1 MNDSYKLQDLL
12 LFFMRQS
19 KDSFCVIHA
28 IINLVAYESENLPN
42 SKKENIIRETLRK
55 YGLFE
60 IGYKGDRSNFLERI
74 TPIPEPEPKPEENVE
89 WGHHV
94 QETQL
99 EQYNIRVLNGVIEFV
114 NFMN

>member
-1 MNDSYKLQDLL
+1 MNQTSYLLKDLIA
-12 LFFMRQS
+12 FWQM
-19 KDSFCVIHA
+19 KDSIHVIEA
-28 IINLVAYESENLPN
+28 VVNLIAYQSENLHN
-42 SKKENIIRETLRK
+42 SQKEKIILETLRK

-99 EQYNIRVLNGVIEFV
+99 EQYNIRLLNSVIEFV